1 MKFRVRTQEG
11 ELEFQSFGEVER
23 AWLMGLVGPD
33 DELLEDGKTNWRKA
47 SSFPLLVH
55 ARRTGEQAWGGSWF
69 LWTLIGVLLGS
80 SALWLIRLGYQANEW
95 RFYVYGGLLGLMTAM
110 VMIHVSVRAARR
122 AKPHGNVTSS
132 RPPSPGRPQ
141 PPS

>member
-33 DELLEDGKTNWRKA
+33 DELLEDGKTTWRKA
-47 SSFPLLVH
+47 SSFPHLVN

-69 LWTLIGVLLGS
+69 LWTVIGILLA
-80 SALWLIRLGYQANEW
+80 SATLWLIKAGEHL
-95 RFYVYGGLLGLMTAM
+95 YGGLLGLMTAM
-110 VMIHVSVRAARR
+110 VMIHVTVRATKR
-122 AKPHGNVTSS
+122 AKPYGNITSQ

-141 PPS
+141 RPS

>member
-1 MKFRVRTQEG
+1 MKFRVRTPEG
-11 ELEFQSFGEVER
+11 ELEYQSFGEVER

-33 DELLEDGKTNWRKA
+33 DELLEDGKTTWRKA
-47 SSFPLLVH
+47 SSFPLLVQ

-69 LWTLIGVLLGS
+69 LWALIGIVLGS
-80 SALWLIRLGYQANEW
+80 AALWLLKLGEW
-95 RFYVYGGLLGLMTAM
+95 LYGGLLGLMTAM

-122 AKPHGNVTSS
+122 SRPHGDLTSS
-132 RPPSPGRPQ
+132 RQRPTSPGRPQ